1 MCHNK
6 PRESTKFF
14 PVNCVYYHYH
24 CKVFVQ
30 LCLNKHLMNH
40 NICDRK
46 KIPAKLQYNHIHDAE
61 VYILQALF
69 YFLILRQAH
78 KETFSPC
85 TSLFC

>member
-1 MCHNK
+1 
-6 PRESTKFF
+6 
-14 PVNCVYYHYH
+14 
-24 CKVFVQ
+24 
-30 LCLNKHLMNH
+30 MNH

-85 TSLFC
+85 TSLFCWN